1 MINLRKYLKYVRNK
15 NLDIDYFKSTFH
27 FSAEKNI
34 PLYEQL
40 IAYIKIQIQ
49 QGVLK
54 PGDQMI
60 TENDLCGALN
70 ISRTTVRQCMNRL
83 VEEGLLIRQRGRGS
97 FIANPKLKR
106 NINYLYNFTENM
118 RSIGASPTSV
128 VLTKEVSNI
137 TNKQLITSLQLPETD
152 PRAFHLLRLRC
163 ANGTPLLLE
172 NTYIPY
178 YLCSGI
184 EQFNFE
190 AVSLYDTLSSHYS
203 LNLYHASETIEAIII
218 KGAVAKLLKCSSNTP
233 GYQIERVSH
242 LDSGYVFE
250 LTTSTTRAD
259 KCIFR
264 LELYKNANFSKN
276 KLDFQRSIHI

>member
-1 MINLRKYLKYVRNK
+1 M
-15 NLDIDYFKSTFH
+15 DIDYFKSTFH

-137 TNKQLITSLQLPETD
+137 TNKQLITSLQLPEAD